1 MLVYRITR
9 APERRVFY
17 IDVGNLAPEDV
28 ANYVEEQR
36 ARMRTNQVVDRAT
49 GRVDL
54 RYNGMSVDEDY
65 LLPVRGGDS
74 GTKIDTLAGG
84 QNTAAIEDV
93 AYIQKKLFAALKIPR
108 AYLGYDEMLGSKSTL
123 SQEDIRFSRTIN
135 SIQKMFLSELNK
147 IAIIHLY
154 AKGFTSSDLQNFVL
168 RLSNP
173 STVAQQQKLELWR
186 TKFEI
191 AASMPENMGSQEFI
205 QRNIW
210 DLNSEE
216 IESIKRQRLQEK
228 LTDASIEAA
237 VGGGEEL
244 SGGDEGLFGG
254 GETEPVAEPAE
265 ETPPPENAEDEPEEL
280 DEPGVELLTS
290 SDYDDSDDINLR
302 FELDKAPIKPN
313 SHIKKVLYN
322 RSRKRTHGASKTHM
336 PDHYKMTSSD
346 KSFSDPYDQ
355 ASAKSVVT
363 NPLVDGFMRREKDEF
378 LYEKTRVTQDIQ
390 ASLNKMNKHFANK
403 KVLTENAEKQYF
415 DVSEELDIISDDE
428 D

>member
-1 MLVYRITR
+1 MAKKNDSRTLFSRLTKLFRSGPVVKKKIRSIDTVAAVPDRTKSSGALLFSKSITPTYSNITGNAYNIAERMMRYQDFQEMEQTPELSSALDIYAEEICAQNDKGRILHIHSNNEKIQEVLEELFYDIINIEFNFKPWVRNACKFGDTFLLNDVHPVDGIINVIPIPVNEIEREENFDPQDPFGVRFRWATMGNRTLENWEVTHFRLLSNDTFLPYGSSVLEGARRIWRQLILIEDAMLVYRITR

-147 IAIIHLY
+147 I
-154 AKGFTSSDLQNFVL
+154 
-168 RLSNP
+168 
-173 STVAQQQKLELWR
+173 QK
-186 TKFEI
+186 
-191 AASMPENMGSQEFI
+191 S
-205 QRNIW
+205 
-210 DLNSEE
+210 
-216 IESIKRQRLQEK
+216 
-228 LTDASIEAA
+228 
-237 VGGGEEL
+237 
-244 SGGDEGLFGG
+244 
-254 GETEPVAEPAE
+254 
-265 ETPPPENAEDEPEEL
+265 
-280 DEPGVELLTS
+280 
-290 SDYDDSDDINLR
+290 
-302 FELDKAPIKPN
+302 
-313 SHIKKVLYN
+313 
-322 RSRKRTHGASKTHM
+322 
-336 PDHYKMTSSD
+336 
-346 KSFSDPYDQ
+346 
-355 ASAKSVVT
+355 
-363 NPLVDGFMRREKDEF
+363 
-378 LYEKTRVTQDIQ
+378 
-390 ASLNKMNKHFANK
+390 
-403 KVLTENAEKQYF
+403 
-415 DVSEELDIISDDE
+415 
-428 D
+428 